1 MSNNMQP
8 ARITCW
14 HEDCA
19 FFMKNGSCSH
29 SGPHILLK
37 APVDGPGAG
46 SLCWSWKK
54 GDHELEQ
61 AQVNSLPRSWRD
73 PQTGLRQ
80 CTECYTGRG
89 SFVMTEH
96 GFMDVVCGQCGAS
109 NEAQHDTHN
118 QARYEWNHLERY
130 VPMSEEQS
138 RMQEEWKDTRRSKRD
153 K

>member
-1 MSNNMQP
+1 MVKRKGGAVSNNMQP

-46 SLCWSWKK
+46 SLCWYWKK
-54 GDHELEQ
+54 RDPELASCAHCGSETEYQYRDGKGSIESVRVACVECGISTCWFPYNAGAEKRHELALQ
-61 AQVNSLPRSWRD
+61 NVAND
-73 PQTGLRQ
+73 
-80 CTECYTGRG
+80 
-89 SFVMTEH
+89 
-96 GFMDVVCGQCGAS
+96 
-109 NEAQHDTHN
+109 
-118 QARYEWNHLERY
+118 WNR
-130 VPMSEEQS
+130 
-138 RMQEEWKDTRRSKRD
+138 RD